1 MRFTPKGRSV
11 SAWIAA
17 TLCCSSC
24 VLDQLIGVT
33 PSPPALE
40 TAATSSGVTAPP
52 IGASTTG
59 TSIRS
64 RSVRAVRTGSSSH
77 ASEKAGVV
85 RGAGDVD
92 RAAHSSRRVEDA
104 QRPARERRSE
114 YEPQALLDVVR
125 AARDRGLSEQTAVE
139 PVDVERAVVSARHIR
154 IATLEGHV
162 LRRRPCEQALEDPP
176 GAAVVDRDRA
186 TIPGGDPDMSHVWH
200 ESHVMQPKR
209 RAYRSDMPW
218 LQGARHVH
226 DRELTRLG

>member
-11 SAWIAA
+11 RAWIAA
-17 TLCCSSC
+17 TLSCNSS
-24 VLDQLIGVT
+24 VLDQLTGIM

-92 RAAHSSRRVEDA
+92 RAADSSRRVEDA
-104 QRPARERRSE
+104 QRPACERGSE
-114 YEPQALLDVVR
+114 YEPRALLDVER
-125 AARDRGLSEQTAVE
+125 AARDAGLSEQAAVE

-154 IATLEGHV
+154 LAALEGHV
-162 LRRRPCEQALEDPP
+162 LWRRPRGQTFEDVS

-186 TIPGGDPDMSHVWH
+186 PVS
-200 ESHVMQPKR
+200 
-209 RAYRSDMPW
+209 
-218 LQGARHVH
+218 
-226 DRELTRLG
+226 